1 MLTIQKE
8 FRLQYES
15 KTKNLIL
22 ISLQIMNVFFY
33 PKTDLQGML
42 KKFNKA
48 TSNVEEYFT
57 AFKQLK
63 DYFVASNYALT
74 TFDK

>member
-1 MLTIQKE
+1 
-8 FRLQYES
+8 
-15 KTKNLIL
+15 
-22 ISLQIMNVFFY
+22 
-33 PKTDLQGML
+33 ML

-48 TSNVEEYFT
+48 TSNVEEYFA